1 MSTIPLLSEEP
12 DTYDAIKNI
21 LAKKKLW
28 EQTQL
33 GMKKARQQAS
43 LGNTQNKAVE
53 KRDKAAAEN
62 RDAAVL
68 QVSKGKEKLE
78 QLILQRA
85 ELEKTIRSEWDEKIK
100 KYEHESMRK
109 EEEILNALKSKH
121 EQEMKQMM
129 EEVKAQNIA
138 DEEELSL
145 KLSAMNEE
153 KKRKL
158 ENGIKHDAAP
168 TSINHS
174 ELAAPSTPKRQKLN
188 VSSKDDDAPD
198 SKTEEAREIYADLLD
213 TPIKLVPKEDKAE
226 ESDLELFGDSDDDND
241 KPLCVQKREELK
253 VGYHHLIMF

>member
-43 LGNTQNKAVE
+43 LGNTQNKVVE

>member
-1 MSTIPLLSEEP
+1 MVLFFWMANNKKETPRTDSSRLIILFLYVLATNVRTMSTIPLLSEEP

-138 DEEELSL
+138 DEDELSL

-158 ENGIKHDAAP
+158 ENGNSVLEFMKNH
-168 TSINHS
+168 THINILS
-174 ELAAPSTPKRQKLN
+174 
-188 VSSKDDDAPD
+188 
-198 SKTEEAREIYADLLD
+198 
-213 TPIKLVPKEDKAE
+213 
-226 ESDLELFGDSDDDND
+226 
-241 KPLCVQKREELK
+241 
-253 VGYHHLIMF
+253 